1 MHKFSSILAEDL
13 YQGTLES
20 WQDSELGDAET
31 FGWFAL
37 FLDDQAILSVDS
49 QGFVS
54 VFTYGTMADTEKAWE
69 ELEEQHEAF
78 EMLHYLTERLSL
90 ECDGLFLLVD
100 TLKRI
105 GSTVDLDA
113 LLDHVKDC
121 ADCDVNGNRQ
131 QVLDY

>member
-13 YQGTLES
+13 YQETLES

-54 VFTYGTMADTEKAWE
+54 VFMYNTMADTEAAWE

-78 EMLHYLTERLSL
+78 ELQGLIDSLSL

-100 TLKRI
+100 TLKHV